1 MDPPRISAVP
11 FAGNLYRRIVFME
24 GVVQVDVEGS
34 MMGLISVPD
43 AARQLG
49 VSRMR
54 IQQRIADGS
63 LPAQRVGR
71 QWVIDEADLRA
82 VAHSAG
88 PGRPLSPAS
97 AWALVAVAAGSGEGL
112 SPSGKSRAS
121 ARLGAFLEQAPQ
133 VADLDAFAARTKRLL
148 GGRAERRLYRASP
161 LDLPGLRDEPRL
173 RLSGLSVPEARIAGD
188 SVVEGYIHA
197 RDREALIRDH
207 LLSPAKGARANVIM
221 HVINGDGDVDHLV
234 GSDLVVAADLAEH
247 ESPRERARAQELL
260 ADLAERHAS

>member
-1 MDPPRISAVP
+1 M
-11 FAGNLYRRIVFME
+11 NL
-24 GVVQVDVEGS
+24 
-34 MMGLISVPD
+34 LSVPD

-54 IQQRIADGS
+54 VQQRIADGS

-82 VAHSAG
+82 VAHNAG

-97 AWALVAVAAGSGEGL
+97 AWALVAVASKKVDEL
-112 SPSGKSRAS
+112 SPSGKSRAR
-121 ARLGAFLEQAPQ
+121 ARVGRLFEQAPQ
-133 VADLDAFAARTKRLL
+133 MADLDAFAAQMKRLL
-148 GGRAERRLYRASP
+148 GGRAKRELYRASS
-161 LDLPGLRDEPRL
+161 LDLPGLREDPRL
-173 RLSGLSVPEARIAGD
+173 GLSGLSAPEARISAD

-197 RDREALIRDH
+197 RDREALVRDH
-207 LLSPAKGARANVIM
+207 LLSPAKGDRVNVIV
-221 HVINGDGDVDHLV
+221 HVIRSDRDVEHLV

-260 ADLAERHAS
+260 VDFAERHYS